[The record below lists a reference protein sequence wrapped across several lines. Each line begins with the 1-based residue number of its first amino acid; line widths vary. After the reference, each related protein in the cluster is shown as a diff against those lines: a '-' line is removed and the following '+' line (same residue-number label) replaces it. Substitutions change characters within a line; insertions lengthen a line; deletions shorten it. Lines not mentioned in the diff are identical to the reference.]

1 MARPETPEAL
11 LAVATPDAWF
21 EAAVADLDTLLVDH
35 AHCEKKAASTAL
47 HFMFRYPEHRELV
60 SRMSRLAR
68 EELRH
73 FEQVLKIL
81 EQRGS
86 GFRYLSPSRYAGGLR
101 DMLRTG
107 EPQRLVDLLIIGAF
121 IEARSCERF
130 ARLAPRLPAELG
142 RFYRGL
148 CESEARHFRVY
159 LGLAERYAGA
169 PVEAR
174 VADIGKREAE
184 LAVKPDSEFRFHSGL
199 PPAA

>member
-1 MARPETPEAL
+1 MIRPDTPEAL
-11 LAVATPDAWF
+11 LGMPTPDAWF
-21 EAAVADLDTLLVDH
+21 AAAAADLDTLLVDH

-47 HFMFRYPEHRELV
+47 HFMFRYPEHQALI

-81 EQRGS
+81 EKRGS

-101 DMLRTG
+101 DLVRVG
-107 EPQRLVDLLIIGAF
+107 EPDRLVDLLIIGAF

-130 ARLAPRLPAELG
+130 ARLAPRLPEDLA
-142 RFYRGL
+142 RFYAGL

-159 LGLAERYAGA
+159 LALAERYAGGS
-169 PVEAR
+169 VDAR
-174 VADIGKREAE
+174 VEEIRQREAE
-184 LAVKPDSEFRFHSGL
+184 LATAPDTEFRFHSGL
-199 PPAA
+199 PPVV